1 VCLDLL
7 TQAFGRKPIIY
18 TSQSIVRDYQIINPV
33 WGNDYDVWVASYPYA
48 DLANK
53 LQYTDPNNPPQWSSK
68 YPPPPDGYKPW
79 IIWQWTEKG
88 RLPGMGHENV
98 DINSFKGTYADFLKW
113 ANAKAPTPVPQPN
126 PPTPAPVPPQPV
138 PQPIPDV
145 GNFIM
150 YTVKTGD
157 SLSVIAKNNKTT
169 IEIIMSLNPQIKSR
183 SIIVEGW
190 VLKIPTV

>member
-1 VCLDLL
+1 
-7 TQAFGRKPIIY
+7 
-18 TSQSIVRDYQIINPV
+18 
-33 WGNDYDVWVASYPYA
+33 
-48 DLANK
+48 
-53 LQYTDPNNPPQWSSK
+53 
-68 YPPPPDGYKPW
+68 
-79 IIWQWTEKG
+79 
-88 RLPGMGHENV
+88 
-98 DINSFKGTYADFLKW
+98 LKW

-138 PQPIPDV
+138 PQPQPVPDA